1 MNWIL
6 RTFDDLIFKQNRIS
20 KIRMATDSFV
30 NSYGIEVEETVDGY
44 NIQVLKNEMHY
55 NKTHLVSR
63 DLTSLTKS
71 DVTKYMEVIQRF
83 GRHSW

>member
-20 KIRMATDSFV
+20 KIRMASDNFV
-30 NSYGIEVEETVDGY
+30 NSYGICVEETVDGY

>member
-30 NSYGIEVEETVDGY
+30 NSYGIEVEETLGGY
-44 NIQVLKNEMHY
+44 NIQVLKHGLKY